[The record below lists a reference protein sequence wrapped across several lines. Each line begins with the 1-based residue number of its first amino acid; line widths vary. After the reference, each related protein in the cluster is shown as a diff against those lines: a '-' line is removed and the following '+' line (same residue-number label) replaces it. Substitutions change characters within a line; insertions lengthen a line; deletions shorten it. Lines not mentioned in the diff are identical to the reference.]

1 MSSTRK
7 LLESIISDDYNGAN
21 ENLSE
26 SFVEILKDKLVETK
40 KIVAAKYGVAELAEA
55 LESMKEEVE
64 QVEEGNVTKMGR
76 LNMIK
81 ARIRGGKVQ
90 RRVKK
95 SAVKGM
101 TLRGGKLIRMS
112 PTEKR
117 KRRMGARK
125 AKIKRR
131 AKLARALM
139 KRKRSLIKRKMLGL
153 K

>member
-55 LESMKEEVE
+55 LESLEEE
-64 QVEEGNVTKMGR
+64 QIDEGNVTKMGR

-101 TLRGGKLIRMS
+101 TLRAGKLVRMS

-117 KRRMGARK
+117 RRRMGARK

-139 KRKRSLIKRKMLGL
+139 KRKRSLMKRKALGL